1 MASHLGSLW
10 HGIVTVHQ
18 RSSVFL
24 LDLFGSFVLST
35 EVSEHLDRL
44 VQVWE
49 EPWTWVLV
57 LCAVGMLV
65 RDPSEQP

>member
-1 MASHLGSLW
+1 M
-10 HGIVTVHQ
+10 
-18 RSSVFL
+18 
-24 LDLFGSFVLST
+24 LST